1 VTSDAPSV
9 PFTFS
14 WLEDSGWVLTT
25 EPWSWACRCPW
36 ALSCW
41 GAQDAASSPE
51 RRWQS
56 LDRQL
61 LCYLSPIQGSQVN
74 FYIWFGLETFHF
86 NIANLI
92 NTLLKLF
99 VDLVWIAESCYQHF
113 YVQHISLTKTY
124 FFSFL
129 WQIHIQSVL
138 NAWVGTVN
146 LIISYITDSSSLF
159 KRIDRRDLEDLVNV
173 IKCSAQTLT
182 LRTLWHTQTLG
193 SGSLQPEHPWYLD
206 Q

>member
-1 VTSDAPSV
+1 MTSDAPSV

-14 WLEDSGWVLTT
+14 
-25 EPWSWACRCPW
+25 W

-138 NAWVGTVN
+138 NAWVG
-146 LIISYITDSSSLF
+146 ISYITDSSSLF